1 MKKKLAAVLAALM
14 VLTVGTT
21 VFAAP
26 STDTT
31 DTTVTKAA
39 ESVGTVTSS
48 TPGVENVKVTTV
60 ASADVVTDA
69 GKVAATV
76 AKSSNAKEEV
86 LGVVEINATLPTGGA
101 DLVIAVS
108 GVKAG
113 DNIVVLHYSS
123 AKNEWEKLTP
133 KSVADGK
140 IVVHFDSLSPVA
152 IVRMSPVAAATTPA
166 TPTSP
171 KTGTAFPVLAILA
184 IVCAAGVVVCGRKVK
199 FNA

>member
-21 VFAAP
+21 VFGAQ
-26 STDTT
+26 STTTT

-48 TPGVENVKVTTV
+48 TATDIKVTTV

-69 GKVAATV
+69 GKEAATV

-101 DLVIAVS
+101 DLEIAVS

-113 DNIVVLHYSS
+113 DNIVVLHYLS
-123 AKNEWEKLTP
+123 AEKKWEKLTP

-152 IVRMSPVAAATTPA
+152 VVRMSPVAAATTPA